1 MFRSP
6 KGACY
11 PILRDRKTRFTD
23 CTWRDDDD
31 QLVLEDNGETIC
43 IDNAIL
49 LDNLGFAELPSA
61 NFYVGACEIPVG
73 GDKTVGRGTPYA
85 LKVTNPLDCI
95 FRDDNFVVITEND
108 DDVILIDNAEPC
120 LGNNI

>member
-1 MFRSP
+1 MK

-23 CTWRDDDD
+23 CTWRDDDN
-31 QLVLEDNGETIC
+31 QLVQEDNGETIC

-49 LDNLGFAELPSA
+49 LDNLGFAELPSS
-61 NFYVGACEIPVG
+61 NFFVGTCERPVG

-85 LKVTNPLDCI
+85 LKVTNPFTCVWY
-95 FRDDNFVVITEND
+95 DDDGQIVLENN
-108 DDVILIDNAEPC
+108 DDVICIDN
-120 LGNNI
+120 I